1 MVQELL
7 LPLGN
12 GQRKRNGRRLWDR
25 RRDEGEPIMMESIK
39 KFFMSNMAEAATA
52 EEDAHPGDLRL
63 AACALLLELAYA
75 DDDFTEAERSL
86 HRETI
91 RQMIRRYHVDPAR
104 IVLVGWSRGGHA
116 SWAAEL
122 VQLAEDQRAQAVDL
136 WSFTNLIADNYS
148 LGQKM
153 VLAEAMW
160 GLVFSDGD
168 LASREDYLMRKISGL
183 WAWFQPVAF
192 QMIRNGCPPARI
204 IWFLLGHS
212 PESSGEC
219 SGIWLPKNCRT

>member
-12 GQRKRNGRRLWDR
+12 GQRRRNGRRLWDR

-75 DDDFTEAERSL
+75 DDDFTDTERSHL
-86 HRETI
+86 EFAVR
-91 RQMIRRYHVDPAR
+91 RQFGLDQDQ
-104 IVLVGWSRGGHA
+104 
-116 SWAAEL
+116 AAEL
-122 VQLAEDQRAQAVDL
+122 VQLAEDQRAEAVDL

-160 GLVFSDGD
+160 GLVFSDGN

-183 WAWFQPVAF
+183 LRLEAGYLAEARKRVEEHQP
-192 QMIRNGCPPARI
+192 
-204 IWFLLGHS
+204 
-212 PESSGEC
+212 PED
-219 SGIWLPKNCRT
+219 